1 MTDDESRRWQ
11 VQVRALTRNE
21 YERVLSEIAPNAPI
35 EQLPVWQDF
44 EATIPGRSPWG
55 FAGIY
60 EGDALVAAISFM
72 QYETHGYRYLRAR
85 HAPVWA
91 VEPTEEQERA
101 ALDALVSYVRAR
113 DKRQVF
119 VRLAVKNELPAT
131 RRCLSTLPYDT
142 TVIINL
148 EGGDEAILSRM
159 KPRGRRDV
167 RKALRECE
175 LAFSDETE
183 RAIESFDEYYEV
195 MLQTAERDGF
205 AAAPADDYRNMLK
218 TLGPEH
224 CRLFCGRD
232 GDTVITWTIATISGT
247 RATRYYGASRA
258 CDARFLATDRL
269 IYFEACELGR
279 MGCTEYD
286 QMGIGSEF
294 APETLNL
301 NTFKTKFAKD
311 GVTTIAP
318 DRDLPVKTGFYSVLV
333 LAKRLRARLRGRS

>member
-1 MTDDESRRWQ
+1 MQ
-11 VQVRALTRNE
+11 VNELTREE
-21 YERVLSEIAPNAPI
+21 YEIVLDGLGVNAPI
-35 EQLPVWQDF
+35 EQLPVWQEF
-44 EATIPGRSPWG
+44 EATVPGRSPWG
-55 FAGIY
+55 YVSFVRDGVV
-60 EGDALVAAISFM
+60 VAAASFV
-72 QYETHGYRYLRAR
+72 QYETHGYCYLRAH

-91 VEPTEEQERA
+91 HEPSAQEESE
-101 ALDALVSYVRAR
+101 ALEALSSFIRQR

-119 VRLAVKNELPAT
+119 VRMAVKHELPQT
-131 RRCLSTLPYDT
+131 RPCLSTLPYDT
-142 TVIINL
+142 TVIIDL
-148 EGGDEAILSRM
+148 EGGDEAILERM

-175 LAFSDETE
+175 LDFSDETE
-183 RAIESFDEYYEV
+183 RAIACFDDYYEV

-205 AAAPADDYRNMLK
+205 TAAPAEEYRNMLRL
-218 TLGPEH
+218 LGPKH

-247 RATRYYGASRA
+247 RATRYFGASRA

-311 GVTTIAP
+311 GVCKIAP
-318 DRDLPVKTGFYSVLV
+318 DRDLPIKRGFYGALV
-333 LAKRLRARLRGRS
+333 KVKGLRDGARARKNTKE

>member
-1 MTDDESRRWQ
+1 M
-11 VQVRALTRNE
+11 QVRELTRAE
-21 YERVLSEIAPNAPI
+21 YERVLGEIAPSAPI

-44 EATIPGRSPWG
+44 EATVPGRSPWG

-60 EGDALVAAISFM
+60 EDDVLLAAVSFM
-72 QYETHGYRYLRAR
+72 QYETHGYCYLRAR
-85 HAPVWA
+85 HAPVWTS
-91 VEPTEEQERA
+91 EPTEEQERV
-101 ALDALVSYVRAR
+101 ALDALAAYVRAQ

-119 VRLAVKNELPAT
+119 IRLAVKRDLPAT
-131 RRCLSTLPYDT
+131 RPCLSTLPYDT

-148 EGGDEAILSRM
+148 EGGDEAILERM

-167 RKALRECE
+167 RKALRECD
-175 LAFSDETE
+175 LTFADETE
-183 RAIESFDEYYEV
+183 RAIASFDDYYEV

-205 AAAPADDYRNMLK
+205 TAAPAEDYRNMLEI
-218 TLGPEH
+218 LGPDH

-311 GVTTIAP
+311 GVTMIAP
-318 DRDLPVKTGFYSVLV
+318 DRDLPVKTGFYRALV
-333 LAKRLRARLRGRS
+333 LAKRLRSALRGQA